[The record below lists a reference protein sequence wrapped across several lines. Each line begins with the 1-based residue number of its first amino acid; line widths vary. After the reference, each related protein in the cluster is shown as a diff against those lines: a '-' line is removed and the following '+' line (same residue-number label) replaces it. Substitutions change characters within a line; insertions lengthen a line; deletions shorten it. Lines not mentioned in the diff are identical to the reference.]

1 MQDIIGISDGIIV
14 SIQQITPILRFCLT
28 PAIRLEVSETT
39 GITLL
44 IIEVRTIGMKNHEE
58 FAITVMVM
66 GRRGSI
72 SQWQYLIQFL
82 QQILIIMVALRSI
95 LFLQKIMLISLFS
108 QKIDKRMIGQLVA
121 DKHSMESGFLKGRQ
135 DAFLMKKSLKI
146 LG

>member
-1 MQDIIGISDGIIV
+1 MQDIIGIPDGIIV
-14 SIQQITPILRFCLT
+14 RIQQVTPVLRFCLT

-39 GITLL
+39 GIALL

-121 DKHSMESGFLKGRQ
+121 DKHCMESGFLKGRQ